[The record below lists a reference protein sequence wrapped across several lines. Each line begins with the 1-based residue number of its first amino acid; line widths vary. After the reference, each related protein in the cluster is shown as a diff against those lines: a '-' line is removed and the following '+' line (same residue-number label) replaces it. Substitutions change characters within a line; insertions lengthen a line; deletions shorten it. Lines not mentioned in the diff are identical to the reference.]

1 MSEKFANR
9 ILILS
14 LAVTVL
20 ATSAMYFTGHSRW
33 AFGFLT
39 GAGLSIFS
47 LATIS
52 LAVSRLVKPGVPP
65 KARNLLKLA
74 LWLKL
79 PAFAGGLYF
88 IVKLSEGKRTDALLI
103 SIAGMGLVPAL
114 VAINSVLD
122 VLKDIPRERVGN

>member
-1 MSEKFANR
+1 MSEKFADR

-20 ATSAMYFTGHSRW
+20 ATSAMYFTGHWRW

-52 LAVSRLVKPGVPP
+52 LAVSRRVPP

-103 SIAGMGLVPAL
+103 SIAGIGLVPAL
-114 VAINSVLD
+114 VALNSVRD
-122 VLKDIPRERVGN
+122 VLKEIPRERVGN